1 MMATPASALWTSVE
15 ADAATGGYS
24 TGAWQAQGVSIDS
37 RTLHPGDLFIAIK
50 GPKYD
55 AHEFVARALEGGAAA
70 AMVSRIPQGLPRD
83 TPLLIVNDTM
93 KGLNHLARAARAR
106 TSAHVIAITGS
117 VGKTSTKEAL
127 KAVLAPQ
134 GVTAASEGSYNNL
147 WGVPLSLAR
156 MPRGTDF
163 GVLEIGMNHPGEITP
178 LSKLARPDTALIT
191 TIQGVHTAYFG
202 SLSEIATA
210 KAEIFRGMDGGTA
223 ILNRDNAYFDA
234 LAGAAKSEGI
244 ERIIGFGAGDACEAR
259 LMNYRLE
266 GNGSRVEAEIFGRGL
281 SYGLGAP
288 GRHWAMNSLAV
299 LCAVEAAGGDVEAA
313 AKALK
318 ALKAPRG
325 RGDQHRVLL
334 SGGAFTLLDESY
346 NASPAS
352 MAAAFEVL
360 STAETDAGGRR
371 IAVLGDMLELGPDS
385 AKIHAALADD
395 LIELGIDLVCTVG
408 KDMVHLHDALP
419 RKMRGGHAGKAEELA
434 PLVRNLVRPGDVV
447 TVKGSRAS
455 RMSFIADALLGGQS
469 TPKIAANDN

>member
-1 MMATPASALWTSVE
+1 MATPAPDLWTSVE
-15 ADAATGGYS
+15 ADTATGGYS
-24 TGAWQAQGVSIDS
+24 TGAWRAEGVSIDS

-70 AMVSRIPQGLPRD
+70 AMVSRIPQGLPANA
-83 TPLLIVNDTM
+83 PLLIVNDTL
-93 KGLNHLARAARAR
+93 KGLNDLARAARAR
-106 TSAHVIAITGS
+106 SSAHVIAITGS

-134 GVTAASEGSYNNL
+134 GVTAASEGSFNNL

-156 MPRGTDF
+156 MPAGADF

-178 LSKLARPDTALIT
+178 LSKLARPDSAIIT
-191 TIQGVHTAYFG
+191 TIQGVHTAYFS
-202 SLSEIATA
+202 SLSEIAAA

-223 ILNRDNAYFDA
+223 ILNRDNAHFDA
-234 LAGAAKSEGI
+234 LAGAAKSAGI
-244 ERIIGFGAGDACEAR
+244 GRIIGFGADEGCEAR
-259 LMNYRLE
+259 LMDYRIE
-266 GNGSRVEAEIFGRGL
+266 RNGSRVEAEISGRRL
-281 SYGLGAP
+281 SYWLGAP

-299 LCAVEAAGGDVEAA
+299 LLDVEAAGGDVEAA
-313 AKALK
+313 AKAFK
-318 ALKAPRG
+318 TVNAPRG
-325 RGDQHRVLL
+325 RGDQHRVLVA
-334 SGGAFTLLDESY
+334 GGAFTLVDESY

-360 STAETDAGGRR
+360 AAAETDAGGRR

-385 AKIHAALADD
+385 AKIHAALATD
-395 LIELGIDLVCTVG
+395 IVALGIDLVCTAG

-419 RKMRGGHAGKAEELA
+419 RKMRGGHACKAEELT

-447 TVKGSRAS
+447 TVKGSQAS
-455 RMSFIADALLGGQS
+455 RMSFVVEALLGGRS
-469 TPKIAANDN
+469 APKIAANDN

>member
-1 MMATPASALWTSVE
+1 MMATPAPALWTSVE

-24 TGAWQAQGVSIDS
+24 TGAWQARGVSIDS
-37 RTLHPGDLFIAIK
+37 RTLHPGDLFIAVK

-55 AHEFVARALEGGAAA
+55 AHEFVARTIEGGAAA
-70 AMVSRIPQGLPRD
+70 AMVSRIPQGLPAD
-83 TPLLIVNDTM
+83 APLLIVNDTM
-93 KGLNHLARAARAR
+93 KGLNDLARAARAR

-127 KAVLAPQ
+127 KAVLEPQ

-156 MPRGTDF
+156 MPSGADF
-163 GVLEIGMNHPGEITP
+163 GVFEIGMNHPGEITP
-178 LSKLARPDTALIT
+178 LSKLARPHTALVT
-191 TIQGVHTAYFG
+191 TIKGVHTAYFG
-202 SLSEIATA
+202 SLSEIAAA

-223 ILNRDNAYFDA
+223 ILNRDDAHFDA

-244 ERIIGFGAGDACEAR
+244 GRIIGFGAGDACEAR
-259 LMNYRLE
+259 LLDYRIE
-266 GNGSRVEAEIFGRGL
+266 RNGSRVEAEISGRVL
-281 SYGLGAP
+281 SYRLDAP

-299 LCAVEAAGGDVEAA
+299 LAAVEAAGGDVEAA

-318 ALKAPRG
+318 TVKAPKG

-334 SGGAFTLLDESY
+334 AGGAFTLVDESY

-360 STAETDAGGRR
+360 AAAETDAGGRR

-385 AKIHAALADD
+385 AKIHAALAKD
-395 LIELGIDLVCTVG
+395 LIDLGIDLVCTAG
-408 KDMVHLHDALP
+408 KDMVHLQDALP
-419 RKMRGGHAGKAEELA
+419 RKMRGGHTGKAEELA
-434 PLVRNLVRPGDVV
+434 PRVRNLVKPGDVV

-455 RMSFIADALLGGQS
+455 GMSFIVDALLGGQA